1 MMNFLNY
8 GLSHAYTLNS
18 TCKLIDILDD
28 MIWMLATIVGF
39 TGQGGCLTP
48 SHLVT

>member
-1 MMNFLNY
+1 MLNKLNY

-28 MIWMLATIVGF
+28 II
-39 TGQGGCLTP
+39 
-48 SHLVT
+48 